1 MREITQKIYNFHEL
15 DKNIQEELI
24 EKEKKHQK
32 ESFCEV
38 FLLEEMEE
46 KAKILLQQYFGEKAS
61 FKKVYYSLN
70 YYQGDGAMIEFELIY
85 YNKLIF
91 INHNNGRYYHENSYC
106 IEYLGCDFLTDNQ
119 EKQLKEKIV
128 KMNYELSQYGYILI
142 DADCSD
148 EEIIEILSENEYF
161 KNGEIYKGVI

>member
-1 MREITQKIYNFHEL
+1 MREIIQKIYNFHEL

-24 EKEKKHQK
+24 EKEKERQK

-70 YYQGDGAMIEFELIY
+70 YCQGDGAMIEFELKY
-85 YNKLIF
+85 YNKRVQIKHHGY
-91 INHNNGRYYHENSYC
+91 NYNENA
-106 IEYLGCDFLTDNQ
+106 FLLYESELTEKQ

-142 DADCSD
+142 EANYSD